1 MGTPTGHHSSTQH
14 ERSLMSQDKRL
25 WMPFPNDFWQHPKIA
40 PLSDAAFRTFVEMN
54 GYSRMQDLDG
64 QIPAVYARK
73 AWKPKAIEELT
84 NNHPERPTLTL
95 EGDVYV
101 IWNYG
106 QHQLTRD
113 ARARAAETDRSN
125 GRLGGRPRK
134 ENPDVTHGVSVSEP
148 RTNPDKSRGR
158 DRDRVKDA
166 TPLKRG
172 VDATPNVPW
181 CIKHPGGT
189 DKACGPCRT
198 ARMAF
203 EASLITATA
212 ATTVKAVTA
221 TPKRYKPAD
230 GHPHRVSPGGTH
242 CELCETR
249 IT

>member
-1 MGTPTGHHSSTQH
+1 MP
-14 ERSLMSQDKRL
+14 QDKRL
-25 WMPFPNDFWQHPKIA
+25 YMTFPNDFWQHPKIA
-40 PLSDAAFRTFVEMN
+40 TISDAAFRTFVEMN
-54 GYSRMQDLDG
+54 GYSRMQNLDG
-64 QIPAVYARK
+64 RIPIVTASK
-73 AWKPKAIEELT
+73 MWKVRPIRELLMS
-84 NNHPERPTLTL
+84 HPTRPLVLVDEST
-95 EGDVYV
+95 YV
-101 IWNYG
+101 IRDYA
-106 QHQLTRD
+106 QHQQTSEQI
-113 ARARAAETDRSN
+113 AKSQEVSRAN
-125 GRLGGRPRK
+125 GRLGGRPR
-134 ENPDVTHGVSVSEP
+134 NPDVTQGVSVSKP

-158 DRDRVKDA
+158 GRDRDKDT

-203 EASLITATA
+203 EASLVTVTA